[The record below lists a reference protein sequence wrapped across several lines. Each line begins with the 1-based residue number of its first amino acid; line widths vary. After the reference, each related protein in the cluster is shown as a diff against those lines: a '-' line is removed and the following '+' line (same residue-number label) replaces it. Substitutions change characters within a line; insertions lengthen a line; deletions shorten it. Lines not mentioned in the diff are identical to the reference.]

1 MNIFIAESSIGS
13 HVPCLP
19 EIDAKLISFTF
30 RASFFTLANPIED
43 ICQQTHVKV
52 SKPKNLK
59 VDGLQNPDEVLDMI
73 YGGDIIGMIK
83 ALHLKNQ
90 KGYIYLGHDFDANG
104 NLMSSLLYHHLLHV
118 GVEDEYLIRVPLIQS
133 GYEYPVQDIN
143 TSSENSIGEEN
154 EQRYLNIGFG
164 EFYSARQTLNILETD
179 RLEQIMMNTKS
190 RTRMGYRNMF
200 AMEHFSN
207 KGKGKNQT
215 VEKISDGTCNATY
228 ITKMTIGERY

>member
-1 MNIFIAESSIGS
+1 MNLFIAESSVGS
-13 HVPCLP
+13 HIPCLP

-59 VDGLQNPDEVLDMI
+59 IDGLQNPDEVLDMI
-73 YGGDIIGMIK
+73 YAGDIAGMIK

-104 NLMSSLLYHHLLHV
+104 NLMSSLLYHHLLHI
-118 GVEDEYLIRVPLIQS
+118 GVEDEYLIRVPLIQT
-133 GYEYPVQDIN
+133 GYDYSKALSDKNGLSKEV
-143 TSSENSIGEEN
+143 

-164 EFYSARQTLNILETD
+164 EFYSARQTLNILEAD
-179 RLEQIMMNTKS
+179 RLEQIMMNTKG

-207 KGKGKNQT
+207 KGKGKEQT
-215 VEKISDGTCNATY
+215 VKKISDGTCNATY